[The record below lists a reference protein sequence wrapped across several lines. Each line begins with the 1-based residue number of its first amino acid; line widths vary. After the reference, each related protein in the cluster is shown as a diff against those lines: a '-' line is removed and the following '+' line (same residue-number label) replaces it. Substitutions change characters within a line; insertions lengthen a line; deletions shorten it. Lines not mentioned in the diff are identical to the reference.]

1 MTPPM
6 PNAFSVDVE
15 DGISIAMRDRFGT
28 EVPQTNR
35 VVAQTQ
41 EILALLATGNTKAT
55 FFILGAVAESFP
67 ELVRE
72 IDRDGHEIGV
82 HGYNHIVF
90 SQMKPDQARNEV
102 LRAKRLLEDISG
114 KAVVGHRAPC
124 FSISEPTAWALDV
137 LLEAG
142 FDYDSSIMPCPG
154 IGYGWPGQPLEI
166 GRINTPKGQSI
177 VEVPLTVTSVLGKKI
192 PALGGSYFRLLPYK
206 ICKRILENVEKERP
220 AIVYL
225 HPYEL
230 DYARYPDYYFEQL
243 KKSSLLTQIRMRS
256 FWIRRRSLAERYS
269 RLLAEHSFCP
279 IRDLVSSWEASATVD
294 AD

>member
-1 MTPPM
+1 M
-6 PNAFSVDVE
+6 PNAFSIDVE

-28 EVPQTNR
+28 SVPQTNR
-35 VVAQTQ
+35 VVIQTQ
-41 EILALLATGNTKAT
+41 EILDILAAGNTKAT

-67 ELVRE
+67 ELVRQ

-90 SQMKPDQARNEV
+90 SQMNPAQAKNEV
-102 LRAKRLLEDISG
+102 MRAKHLLEDISG
-114 KAVVGHRAPC
+114 KPVAGHRAPC

-154 IGYGWPGQPLEI
+154 IGYGWPGQSLEI
-166 GRINTPKGQSI
+166 GRISTPAGQSI
-177 VEVPLTVTSVLGKKI
+177 VEVPMTVASVLGKKV
-192 PALGGSYFRLLPYK
+192 PALGGSYFRLLPYWV
-206 ICKRILENVEKERP
+206 CGRILKGIEKKRP

-230 DYARYPDYYFEQL
+230 DAERYPDYYFDHL
-243 KKSSLLTQIRMRS
+243 NRSGLLSQIRMRS
-256 FWIRRRSLAERYS
+256 FWIRRKSLAKRYA

-279 IRDLVSSWEASATVD
+279 IRDLVSSWRAD
-294 AD
+294 AAVGTK

>member
-1 MTPPM
+1 ML
-6 PNAFSVDVE
+6 NAFSIDVE

-28 EVPQTNR
+28 KVPQTNR
-35 VVAQTQ
+35 VVIQTQ
-41 EILALLATGNTKAT
+41 KILELLAASGTTAT
-55 FFILGAVAESFP
+55 FFVLGEVAESFP

-90 SQMKPDQARNEV
+90 SQMKPDQARNEIV
-102 LRAKRLLEDISG
+102 RAKRLLEDITG
-114 KAVVGHRAPC
+114 NPVVGHRAPC

-142 FDYDSSIMPCPG
+142 FEYDSSIMPCPG
-154 IGYGWPGQPLEI
+154 IGYGWPGQSLDI

-177 VEVPLTVTSVLGKKI
+177 IEVPLTVASLLGKKI
-192 PALGGSYFRLLPYK
+192 PVLGGSYFRLLPYWT
-206 ICKRILENVEKERP
+206 CERILKSIEKERP

-230 DYARYPDYYFEQL
+230 DPERYPDYYFEQM

-256 FWIRRRSLAERYS
+256 FWLRRKSLEERYA

-279 IRDLVSSWEASATVD
+279 IRDLISTWKASAASC